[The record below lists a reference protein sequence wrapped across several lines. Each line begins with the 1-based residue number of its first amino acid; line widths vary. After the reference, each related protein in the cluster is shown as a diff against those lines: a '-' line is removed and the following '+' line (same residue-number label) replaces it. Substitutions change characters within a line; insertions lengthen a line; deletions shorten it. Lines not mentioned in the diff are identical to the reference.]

1 MDSKTLK
8 GLLISGIYKTIAS
21 LKNSFKE
28 LNASYYSFSHINL
41 VVIFADICKGM
52 NNVAKLGINFL

>member
-1 MDSKTLK
+1 MDSRTLK

-41 VVIFADICKGM
+41 VVTFADIYKGM
-52 NNVAKLGINFL
+52 NNVAKSGINFL